1 MTKSTLLLYTTVW
14 FNFISFWWIRRLHKM
29 EFKQIETHFC
39 THFTLRRTF
48 MYHLEVLLAM
58 SPFLPIFTKCCSLL
72 RSSSSLLRSRCG
84 AALEQ
89 LQSSSSHFAFWFGD
103 FRCVA
108 PEQLLFGSSD
118 HEFQKEKRSC
128 SGARWGAAPLTSL
141 IILRIIASKHIVIQF
156 NSRCAPH

>member
-1 MTKSTLLLYTTVW
+1 MWQALDNRRVNYKICMTKSTLLLYTTVC

-72 RSSSSLLRSRCG
+72 RSSSSQLRSSSG
-84 AALEQ
+84 AAPPILPSD
-89 LQSSSSHFAFWFGD
+89 LVTLGVLLWSSSTLAPLSINFTRRKWA
-103 FRCVA
+103 A
-108 PEQLLFGSSD
+108 PEQM
-118 HEFQKEKRSC
+118 EEY
-128 SGARWGAAPLTSL
+128 P
-141 IILRIIASKHIVIQF
+141 
-156 NSRCAPH
+156 P